1 MVTVKEIAQRAGYS
15 SATVSRLLNGDPTLS
30 ITDQTRD
37 KILAVA
43 DVLGYWEDHERPLG
57 GKEIALLFRVTEQ
70 EQQNDVYFATLNKA
84 IRKVLKQRQLH
95 VKTYSDTE
103 ELIDN
108 ADHHEGFICVGANHL
123 TMSELSRLHKVLPA
137 GVIID
142 TNPAP
147 QYFDSVQPNLSLT
160 VRNAFVQLIENG
172 FERIGFIGGQG
183 LQIAD
188 RPIMADSRTATFK
201 IVAEEYGMKD
211 APIFSSGAFTV
222 ENGRRIGQQIIERFG
237 KIGLPDAFI
246 CASDTITVG
255 VLQAFNEGGVLVPR
269 DTSIISINNSE
280 LAKYVSPPLT
290 TYEIDQPE
298 MCRIAVDYL
307 HDLINHPGRPHTHTL
322 VDTRLVIR
330 QSFVRK

>member
-1 MVTVKEIAQRAGYS
+1 MFTVKEVAQRSGYS

-30 ITDQTRD
+30 VTDQTRN

-57 GKEIALLFRVTEQ
+57 GKDIALLFRITKQ
-70 EQQNDVYFATLNKA
+70 EQAKDVYFATLHKA
-84 IRKVLKQRQLH
+84 IHEALRQQQLQ
-95 VKTYSDTE
+95 VKTYSDIET
-103 ELIDN
+103 LIDH
-108 ADHHEGFICVGANHL
+108 ADHYEGFICIGANHL
-123 TMSELSRLHKVLPA
+123 TTAELSRLHKVLPA

-147 QYFDSVQPNLSLT
+147 QYFDSVQPNLPLT
-160 VRNAFVQLIENG
+160 VRNAFIQLVDHG
-172 FERIGFIGGQG
+172 FHKIGFIGGQG
-183 LQIAD
+183 LQIGD
-188 RPIMADSRTATFK
+188 RPMMADSRTATFK
-201 IVAEEYGMKD
+201 IVAEEYGMSD
-211 APIFSSGAFTV
+211 APIFSSGRFTI
-222 ENGRRIGQQIIERFG
+222 ENGRRIGEEIIQRFG

-255 VLQAFNEGGVLVPR
+255 VLQAFNEAGIIVPR

-290 TYEIDQPE
+290 TYEIDQEE
-298 MCRIAVDYL
+298 MCRIAVEDL

-322 VDTRLVIR
+322 VDTRLVVR